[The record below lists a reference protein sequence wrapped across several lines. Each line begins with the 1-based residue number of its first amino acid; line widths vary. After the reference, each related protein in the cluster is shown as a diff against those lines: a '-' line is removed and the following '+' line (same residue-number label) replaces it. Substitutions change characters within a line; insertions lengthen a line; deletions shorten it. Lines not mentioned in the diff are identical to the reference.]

1 GAFLLHAN
9 GKTIE
14 AYDGRETAPAAAT
27 DRLFLDANGKPL
39 PRAARGSTRGRA
51 SRRSFA
57 SGRRDAG
64 AARGSARSCARAGAF
79 VRTGAASKAHVGFGR
94 HGQAAN
100 ARPPFRA
107 RWSSPMPAV
116 TIGEA

>member
-1 GAFLLHAN
+1 M
-9 GKTIE
+9 T
-14 AYDGRETAPAAAT
+14 P
-27 DRLFLDANGKPL
+27 
-39 PRAARGSTRGRA
+39 
-51 SRRSFA
+51 
-57 SGRRDAG
+57 GRRG
-64 AARGSARSCARAGAF
+64 IRRARAPVRPCARAGAF
-79 VRTGAASKAHVGFGR
+79 VRTGSASEAHVGFGR